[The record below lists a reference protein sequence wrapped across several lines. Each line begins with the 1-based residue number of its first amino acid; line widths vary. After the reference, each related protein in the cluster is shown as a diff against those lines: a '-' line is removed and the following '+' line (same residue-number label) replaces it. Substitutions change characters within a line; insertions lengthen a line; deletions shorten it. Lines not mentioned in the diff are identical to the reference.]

1 MSRRGKVTECLS
13 CPLRSLWIMGH
24 SLLTRIFRCMVREI
38 AEDMLRGGGDE
49 YGCGA
54 VIEGRWCLVKS
65 DGEQCTGCGC

>member
-1 MSRRGKVTECLS
+1 
-13 CPLRSLWIMGH
+13 
-24 SLLTRIFRCMVREI
+24 MVREI
-38 AEDMLRGGGDE
+38 AEAVLRGGGDE